1 MIRGIVLNQ
10 IHGLKKKDRRLL
22 VLYLAGFILSISTN
36 VTAYIN
42 SSFIENYVRLEY
54 VGLFF
59 MASNIATFFGM
70 LYFPYVIK
78 KLNNLLTSK
87 LMMLVNIIAAGFLVF
102 LNSPF
107 WIFSF
112 FIIMWVSANLLWI
125 NMDIFVESFTNNKN
139 TGRVRAIFFTTMNLG
154 WIVSPTIATN
164 LVLDGNNYRFIYL
177 VSVVFLMLFY
187 LLINRYK
194 NILNR
199 IDIIYQKMRVKQIIK
214 IFWQDRNLRGLY
226 FSSFFLNLFFGL
238 VVVYMPIYL
247 HNEIG
252 FSWPTLGAIFS
263 IMLIPFIII
272 EIPAGYLADKYWG
285 EIEMMNAGFI
295 ILTLSLFVFY
305 TINVASFALWAMVL
319 FFSRVGAALIEA
331 MRESRFFK
339 IVDVEHV
346 SHINFLRTSYP
357 LGYLTA
363 AGLGAIIIS
372 FYEVNYIFL
381 FLAIIFLASFYFVNI
396 IKDSK

>member
-10 IHGLKKKDRRLL
+10 IHNLKKKDRRLL

-42 SSFIENYVRLEY
+42 SSFLENYVRLEY

-59 MASNIATFFGM
+59 VASNIVTFFGM
-70 LYFPYVIK
+70 LYFPYLIK
-78 KLNNLLTSK
+78 KFNNLLSSK
-87 LMMLVNIIAAGFLVF
+87 LMMFINIIATGLLVF
-102 LNSPF
+102 LSSPF

-112 FIIMWVSANLLWI
+112 FILMWVSANLLWI

-164 LVLDGNNYRFIYL
+164 LVLDGDNYRFVYL

-194 NILNR
+194 KILDR
-199 IDIIYQKMRVKQIIK
+199 IDIIYQKMRIKQIIK
-214 IFWQDRNLRGLY
+214 TFWHDKNLRGLY

-247 HNEIG
+247 INDIG
-252 FSWPTLGAIFS
+252 FSWPTLGVIFS
-263 IMLIPFIII
+263 ITLIPFILI
-272 EIPAGYLADKYWG
+272 EIPAGYLADRYWG
-285 EIEMMNAGFI
+285 EIELMNAGFI
-295 ILTLSLFVFY
+295 ILTLSLLSFY
-305 TINVASFALWAMVL
+305 MIDTASFALWTMVL

-357 LGYLTA
+357 LGYLA
-363 AGLGAIIIS
+363 ASGIGVIIVS
-372 FYEVNYIFL
+372 FYEVKYIFL
-381 FLAIIFLASFYFVNI
+381 FLAILFLLSFYFVNI

>member
-1 MIRGIVLNQ
+1 MIRGLILNQ
-10 IHGLKKKDRRLL
+10 IHGLKKGDRRLL

-42 SSFIENYVRLEY
+42 SSFLENYIRLEL

-59 MASNIATFFGM
+59 VASNLATFFGM
-70 LYFPYVIK
+70 LYFPYLIK

-87 LMMLVNIIAAGFLVF
+87 IMMLINIVATGFLVF
-102 LNSPF
+102 LSSPF
-107 WIFSF
+107 WIFGF
-112 FIIMWVSANLLWI
+112 FVLMWLSANLLWI
-125 NMDIFVESFTNNKN
+125 NMDIFVESFTNNEN

-164 LVLDGNNYRFIYL
+164 LVINDNNYRFIYL
-177 VSVVFLMLFY
+177 VSVVFLMIFY
-187 LLINRYK
+187 LLINKYK
-194 NILNR
+194 SILNR
-199 IDIIYQKMRVKQIIK
+199 IDIIYQKMRVGHIIK
-214 IFWQDRNLRGLY
+214 EFWRDKNLRGLY

-247 HNEIG
+247 HNQIG
-252 FSWPTLGAIFS
+252 FSWPVLGSIFS
-263 IMLIPFIII
+263 IMLIPFILI

-285 EIEMMNAGFI
+285 EIEMMNIGFI
-295 ILTLSLFVFY
+295 ILILSLLSFY
-305 TINVASFALWAMVL
+305 FINIASFALWAMVL

-346 SHINFLRTSYP
+346 SHINFLRTSSP
-357 LGYLTA
+357 LGYLAA
-363 AGLGAIIIS
+363 AGLGAIIVS
-372 FYEVNYIFL
+372 LYEVNYIFL

>member
-1 MIRGIVLNQ
+1 MIRGLVLNQ
-10 IHGLKKKDRRLL
+10 IHDLKKKDRRLL
-22 VLYLAGFILSISTN
+22 ILYLAGFILSIATN

-42 SSFIENYVRLEY
+42 SSFLETYVKLEY

-59 MASNIATFFGM
+59 VASNIVTFFGM

-78 KLNNLLTSK
+78 KLNNLLSSK
-87 LMMLVNIIAAGFLVF
+87 LMMLINIIATGFLVF
-102 LNSPF
+102 VNSPF

-112 FIIMWVSANLLWI
+112 FVLMWVSANLLWI
-125 NMDIFVESFTNNKN
+125 NMDIFVESFTNNEN

-164 LVLDGNNYRFIYL
+164 LVLDNNNYRFIYL
-177 VSVVFLMLFY
+177 VSVVFMMIFY

-194 NILNR
+194 KILNR
-199 IDIIYQKMRVKQIIK
+199 IDIIYQKIKIKQIIK
-214 IFWQDRNLRGLY
+214 IFWQDKNLRGLY

-238 VVVYMPIYL
+238 VVVYIPIYL

-252 FSWPTLGAIFS
+252 FSWLTLGSIFS
-263 IMLIPFIII
+263 IMLIPFILI
-272 EIPAGYLADKYWG
+272 EIPAGYLADRYWG

-295 ILTLSLFVFY
+295 ILTLSLFSFY
-305 TINVASFALWAMVL
+305 LISTPSFALWAMVL

-339 IVDVEHV
+339 IVDVENV

-357 LGYLTA
+357 LGYLVA
-363 AGLGAIIIS
+363 AGLGAIIVS
-372 FYEVNYIFL
+372 FYSVNHIFL
-381 FLAIIFLASFYFVNI
+381 ALAIIFLASFYFVNI